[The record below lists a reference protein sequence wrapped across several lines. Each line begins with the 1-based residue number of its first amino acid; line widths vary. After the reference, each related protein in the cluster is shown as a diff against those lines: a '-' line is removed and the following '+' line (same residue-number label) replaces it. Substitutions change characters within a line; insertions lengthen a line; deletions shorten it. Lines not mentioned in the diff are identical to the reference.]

1 MRFLLLALT
10 LALLGA
16 CSAPAVPDQSYF
28 RMPAVDAAT
37 LAGEADHAAP
47 AASRQAQPLVVE
59 PFRATG
65 VYNDQ
70 SILYALS
77 REGSIKAYHYQLWD
91 ESPSVLLQRRL
102 IATLRAR
109 NASTLVTDRLP
120 AAVPAL
126 RIGGNI
132 EQFER
137 VQSESGWSA
146 RVRLELRVDHD
157 PQSPPLLLK
166 TYAAEIPADTDT
178 IQSSV
183 RAFARAVDQCLSGFW
198 ADFAALPPA

>member
-1 MRFLLLALT
+1 MRFLLLAIA
-10 LALLGA
+10 LATLGA

-28 RMPAVDAAT
+28 RMPPVAAAT
-37 LAGEADHAAP
+37 GDDTARQP
-47 AASRQAQPLVVE
+47 ATATPRHAQPLAVE

-77 REGSIKAYHYQLWD
+77 PEGSIKAYHYQLWD

-109 NASTLVTDRLP
+109 NASALVTDRLP
-120 AAVPAL
+120 AVVPAL

-137 VQSESGWSA
+137 VQTDSGWSA

-157 PQSPPLLLK
+157 PQAAPALLR
-166 TYAAEIPADTDT
+166 TYAAEVRADTDT

-183 RAFARAVDQCLSGFW
+183 RAFARAVDQCLDAFW
-198 ADFAALPPA
+198 ADLAALPPT